1 MDLEFRSPDVGPDLD
16 HAPLLRQDVE
26 VVHLLVPDVPEV
38 VRLIP
43 PPPPAI
49 SPSQSRTVKG
59 RCLLLVREVSF
70 GVNI

>member
-1 MDLEFRSPDVGPDLD
+1 MDLEFCSPDVGPNLD

-43 PPPPAI
+43 PPPPPI
-49 SPSQSRTVKG
+49 PPSQSRTVEG
-59 RCLLLVREVSF
+59 RSLLLVREVSF
-70 GVNI
+70 GVSI

>member
-1 MDLEFRSPDVGPDLD
+1 MDLELCSPDVGPDLD
-16 HAPLLRQDVE
+16 HAAFLRQDVE

-38 VRLIP
+38 MRLIP
-43 PPPPAI
+43 PPASPV

-59 RCLLLVREVSF
+59 RSLLLVCEVCF